1 MTSTA
6 VFIRTMQEI
15 ARFASTEITRRYIT
29 GVYVESH
36 DGFAFVVATDGSA
49 LCARRIE
56 HEDIKPMDGVIIPTD
71 VLSQWKFKPKDPDV
85 RATLTKQEDGSCII
99 SDGSAARIFK
109 PIDGTYPAWRRVT
122 PEKASG
128 EMARFDWGYME
139 RFTKLGKALGLGTP
153 RLMPNGL
160 DPALVSFDKHPD
172 IYAVLM
178 PMRGDGEIAST
189 SPLWAREGASLK
201 IAA

>member
-1 MTSTA
+1 MTSTT
-6 VFIRTMQEI
+6 VFLRTLQEI
-15 ARFASTEITRRYIT
+15 ARFASTDMTRRYIT

-49 LCARRIE
+49 LCARRVD
-56 HEDIKPMDGVIIPTD
+56 HEDITPMEGVIIPTD
-71 VLSQWKFKPKDPDV
+71 VLMQWKFKPKDPDL
-85 RATLTKQEDGSCII
+85 RATLTKQDDGNCIL

-109 PIDGTYPAWRRVT
+109 PIEAHYPAWRRVT
-122 PEKASG
+122 PETVNGVMS
-128 EMARFDWGYME
+128 RFDWAYMD

-153 RLMPNGL
+153 RLMPNDL

-172 IYAVLM
+172 IYGVLM
-178 PMRGDGEIAST
+178 PMRGDGEIAKS
-189 SPLWAREGASLK
+189 SPLWAREDALK